1 MSSINKVILVGNVGK
16 DPEVRDFGDGQKVVR
31 LSLATSERWKDKSGQ
46 RQERT
51 DWHNVSIYGAL
62 ADIAERYVTKGSR
75 LYLEGKV
82 QTRKYQAKDGSDRY
96 ATDIVLRGYGAD
108 MVMLSGQ
115 GRSDVTEPELDDAIP
130 F

>member
-51 DWHNVSIYGAL
+51 EWHNVSIYGAL

-75 LYLEGKV
+75 LYLEGKL

>member
-1 MSSINKVILVGNVGK
+1 MSSINKVILVGNVGR

-51 DWHNVSIYGAL
+51 EWHNVSIYGAL

-115 GRSDVTEPELDDAIP
+115 GRSDVAEPELDDAIP

>member
-1 MSSINKVILVGNVGK
+1 MSSINKVILVGNVGR

-46 RQERT
+46 RQDKTE
-51 DWHNVSIYGAL
+51 WHNVSIYGAL

-75 LYLEGKV
+75 LYLEGKL

-115 GRSDVTEPELDDAIP
+115 GRSDVAEPELDDAIP

>member
-51 DWHNVSIYGAL
+51 EWHNVSIYGAL

>member
-1 MSSINKVILVGNVGK
+1 MSSINKVILVGNVGR

-51 DWHNVSIYGAL
+51 EWHNVSIYGAL

-75 LYLEGKV
+75 LYLEGKL

-115 GRSDVTEPELDDAIP
+115 GRSDVAEPELDDAIP

>member
-1 MSSINKVILVGNVGK
+1 MSSINKVILVGNVGR

-46 RQERT
+46 RQEKT
-51 DWHNVSIYGAL
+51 EWHNVSIYGAL

-75 LYLEGKV
+75 LYLEGKL

>member
-46 RQERT
+46 RQEKT
-51 DWHNVSIYGAL
+51 EWHNVSIYGAL

-75 LYLEGKV
+75 LYLEGKL

>member
-1 MSSINKVILVGNVGK
+1 MSSINKVILVGNVGR

-51 DWHNVSIYGAL
+51 EWHNVSIYGAL

-75 LYLEGKV
+75 LYLEGKL